1 MGKNIPKIK
10 MEKTQQEIIKSFRY
24 ISNITKSKYVRE
36 DQLKFRLQNCSII
49 NIKGSSV
56 KNLCNE
62 GLGGGANTKSEA
74 Q

>member
-24 ISNITKSKYVRE
+24 KSNITKRKYVIE
-36 DQLKFRLQNCSII
+36 DQLKFMLQHCSII

-56 KNLCNE
+56 KNL
-62 GLGGGANTKSEA
+62 LIIT
-74 Q
+74 